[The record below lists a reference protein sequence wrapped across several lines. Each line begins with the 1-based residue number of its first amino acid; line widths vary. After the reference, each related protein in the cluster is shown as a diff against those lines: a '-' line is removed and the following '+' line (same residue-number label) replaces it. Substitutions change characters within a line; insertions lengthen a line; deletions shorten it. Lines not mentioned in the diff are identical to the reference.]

1 MPGTVSI
8 PKVFLV
14 ILFTLRHRHRS
25 CLAPGDISGAGRA
38 ATRPKRR
45 SKSRISAR
53 LDRVLRNGKEFCP
66 FRRCWARVFASLGD
80 GLALWH
86 FGQVPVQSPPPKK
99 KERDAMR
106 VWVFQC
112 FVVSVAGFELFQVVI
127 GLALGMVWY
136 CNLSW
141 MLTTEV
147 WILLLLQ
154 PFTVDLG

>member
-1 MPGTVSI
+1 MQEGLQRGQREDLKVVSQRDSTVFCGMEKSSAHSAGVG
-8 PKVFLV
+8 PVFSPLW
-14 ILFTLRHRHRS
+14 
-25 CLAPGDISGAGRA
+25 
-38 ATRPKRR
+38 ATD
-45 SKSRISAR
+45 S
-53 LDRVLRNGKEFCP
+53 
-66 FRRCWARVFASLGD
+66 
-80 GLALWH
+80 H
-86 FGQVPVQSPPPKK
+86 FGTLGRFQSSLPPPKK